1 VAAAQI
7 RIDQA
12 SNPSPLG
19 VAGYARDD
27 IEKGAAVT
35 LRNGDPA
42 GVKSSR
48 WSLLS
53 RPYGSS
59 ASITNPTS
67 AVATIVPDVPGSYRI
82 RLEINQGGP
91 GEYDIRTLH
100 VRDAAGMCLPA
111 VSERAPEDNYRISP
125 GVYNQDGHARELNER
140 QLRALDNRDDPLVV
154 NVAGGSSTI
163 VAIDWGLPM
172 AILESLEIVTD
183 ISILSEFAACADAAG
198 SIVLHSWTA
207 IDATTGWHMFET
219 KTLAGLLGVPLED
232 NKVYLYIRNN
242 DANSDYS
249 VYYRIK
255 AP

>member
-1 VAAAQI
+1 MAAAQI

-12 SNPSPLG
+12 SNPSPIG

-48 WSLLS
+48 WSLLH

-59 ASITNPTS
+59 ATITNPTS
-67 AVATIVPDVPGSYRI
+67 AVATLVPDVHGPYRV

-91 GEYDIRTLH
+91 GEYDIRTIH
-100 VRDAAGMCLPA
+100 VRDSAGMCLPA
-111 VSERAPEDNYRISP
+111 AGERAPEDNYRLSP
-125 GVYNQDGHARELNER
+125 GVYNGDGHARELNER
-140 QLRALDNRDDPLVV
+140 QLRSLDNRDDPLVV
-154 NVAGGSSTI
+154 NIAGGTSTI
-163 VAIDWGLPM
+163 LAIDWGLPM
-172 AILESLEIVTD
+172 AMLQSLEIVASA
-183 ISILSEFAACADAAG
+183 SILSDFSICADLLG
-198 SIVLHSWTA
+198 TITLHSWSA
-207 IDATTGWHMFET
+207 VDATTGWYMLDP
-219 KTLAGLLGVPLED
+219 KTIAGRLGVALED
-232 NKVYLYIRNN
+232 NKVYLSITNN
-242 DANSDYS
+242 DANSDYT